1 MECSSTSAPRGRCG
15 IRGRLTGTHPEHPA
29 VPGYPGGMLTENAG
43 AIGIGYEGKSLAD
56 LLADLRALGVDVLVD
71 VRLNAISRKAGLSKR
86 ALSAA
91 LAELGIR
98 YLHKPELGNPRDN
111 RAGFGEAWNTSE
123 GRAARATYNASIAT
137 EAGAAAVAELA
148 QLATHQRIAL
158 LCFEASELHCH
169 RRETLAAVRSR
180 LMELLPSTA

>member
-1 MECSSTSAPRGRCG
+1 M
-15 IRGRLTGTHPEHPA
+15 
-29 VPGYPGGMLTENAG
+29 TENAG
-43 AIGIGYEGKSLAD
+43 AIGIGYEGKNLAE
-56 LLADLRALGVDVLVD
+56 LIENLRAMGVAVLID

-91 LAELGIR
+91 LAENGIEYR
-98 YLHKPELGNPRDN
+98 HKPELGNPRDN
-111 RAGFGEAWNTSE
+111 RAGFGEDWNTPE
-123 GRAARATYNASIAT
+123 GRAARATYNTSIAT

-148 QLATHQRIAL
+148 DLARHKRIAL

-180 LMELLPSTA
+180 LMELLPATA